1 MSFLQTFNK
10 FGMACSHVHSKD
22 EFIPLSTRLFPKFQG
37 ADAYRLSGIA
47 ARCDWVVLSDRK
59 EPFVASR
66 LNTEVE
72 NVQTVFVSL
81 RSHEVA
87 LEYFFSSVLPR
98 LKRKFVLVTGSEDI
112 TLPNQTDKRWPSLP
126 ANLRERIV
134 HLVEHP
140 LLLHWFCENLDEQFH
155 AKISPLPLG
164 IVEPDVDK
172 DMKVRASDWGGL
184 ATRAKRILCA
194 HRVRDGEQWQ
204 LRKHVT
210 ELARTHWRSF
220 VTILDEP
227 VEEEEFYALLRTHAF
242 VLCVEGG
249 GLDPSPKAWQSLL
262 NGAVPILRTTATTM
276 GYDKLPVVKIAE
288 WSKEALTLQKLEKW
302 HDYYFHRGYMVN
314 NKNQILTRLKLDYW
328 WNLITEPIK
337 YS

>member
-1 MSFLQTFNK
+1 M
-10 FGMACSHVHSKD
+10 HSKD
-22 EFIPLSTRLFPKFQG
+22 AFIPLSTRLFPKFQG
-37 ADAYRLSGIA
+37 AEAYHLSGIA
-47 ARCDWVVLSDRK
+47 ARCDWIVLSDRK
-59 EPFVASR
+59 APFVASR
-66 LNTEVE
+66 LRKEVE

-112 TLPNQTDKRWPSLP
+112 TLPNQIDKRWPSLP
-126 ANLRERIV
+126 ANLREHIEK
-134 HLVEHP
+134 LVEHP
-140 LLLHWFCENLDEQFH
+140 LLLHWFCENLDERFH
-155 AKISPLPLG
+155 EKVSPLPLG
-164 IVEPDVDK
+164 VVEPDVDK
-172 DMKVRASDWGGL
+172 DVKVCPGDWGGL

-194 HRVRDGEQWQ
+194 HRVRDGDQWQ

-249 GLDPSPKAWQSLL
+249 GLDPSPKAWHSLL
-262 NGAVPILRTTATTM
+262 NGAVPIIRSTPTSAA
-276 GYDKLPVVKIAE
+276 YDLLPVVKIDDWCE
-288 WSKEALTLQKLEKW
+288 EGLNSQKLDDW
-302 HDYYFHRGYMVN
+302 HGHYFKSGFMDKSKYKIM
-314 NKNQILTRLKLDYW
+314 KLLGLDYW
-328 WNLITEPIK
+328 WGAIIDKLDPF
-337 YS
+337 

>member
-1 MSFLQTFNK
+1 MSFHQAYKK
-10 FGMACSHVHSKD
+10 FGTACSHVHSKD

-59 EPFVASR
+59 EPFVANR
-66 LNTEVE
+66 LNKEVE
-72 NVQTVFVSL
+72 NVQTIFVSL

-87 LEYFFSSVLPR
+87 LEYFFASVLPR
-98 LKRKFVLVTGSEDI
+98 LKRNFVLVTGSEDI
-112 TLPNQTDKRWPSLP
+112 TLPNQIDKRWPSLP
-126 ANLRERIV
+126 ANLREHIEK
-134 HLVEHP
+134 LVEHP

-155 AKISPLPLG
+155 AKVSPLPLG

-172 DMKVRASDWGGL
+172 DLKVRPSDWGGL

-210 ELARTHWRSF
+210 ELARTHWRGF
-220 VTILDEP
+220 VTILDKP

-262 NGAVPILRTTATTM
+262 HGAVPVMRTTATTA
-276 GYDKLPVVKIAE
+276 GYDGLPVVRVDE
-288 WSKEALTLQKLEKW
+288 WSKESINENKIDKWYNQYFLQSAIYKNKNKILEKL
-302 HDYYFHRGYMVN
+302 GVE
-314 NKNQILTRLKLDYW
+314 YW
-328 WNLITEPIK
+328 WNFITDPLGGR
-337 YS
+337 

>member
-1 MSFLQTFNK
+1 
-10 FGMACSHVHSKD
+10 MAWSHVHSKD

-59 EPFVASR
+59 EPCVASR
-66 LNTEVE
+66 LNKEVE
-72 NVQTVFVSL
+72 HVQTVFVSL
-81 RSHEVA
+81 RSHEAA
-87 LEYFFSSVLPR
+87 LEYFFSFVLPR
-98 LKRKFVLVTGSEDI
+98 LKRNFVLVTGSEDI
-112 TLPNQTDKRWPSLP
+112 TLPNQIDKRWPSLP
-126 ANLRERIV
+126 ANLREHIEK
-134 HLVEHP
+134 LVEHP

-155 AKISPLPLG
+155 AKVSPLPLG

-172 DMKVRASDWGGL
+172 DLKVRPSDWGGL

-204 LRKHVT
+204 LRRHVT

-249 GLDPSPKAWQSLL
+249 GLDPSPKAWHSLL
-262 NGAVPILRTTATTM
+262 NGAVPILRRTATTA
-276 GYDKLPVVKIAE
+276 GYDNLPVVKVDG
-288 WSKEALTLQKLEKW
+288 WSKETLSSNKLDVW
-302 HDYYFHRGYMVN
+302 CDYYFQSGLMLE
-314 NKNQILTRLKLDYW
+314 NKNETLRKMSLDYW
-328 WNLITEPIK
+328 WNFITEGAGIR
-337 YS
+337 